1 MIFDE
6 KKFKEELL
14 NNPKIENNYA
24 KIIDKIHKENIEM
37 LEPEYSLFDKF
48 KDILSSKKVKIGV
61 LSTAGI
67 LIVVG
72 ATLGGLL
79 PNLGGPTPTVKVPPT
94 FLGISLKKASEI
106 PNEAFNFNYKDLA
119 NNIEIEENE
128 KIVLDLSFNNPD
140 SLEISSFKISR
151 NEEEATEYTAEDY
164 LEGSNYSHIY
174 VDAGIMDT
182 DEVTF
187 KVSDLLYLDENGV
200 TNDVLIEGE
209 TSLDLK
215 VPVIDPIPDTD
226 PEPDPNP
233 EEPEEPEEEYHE
245 AVLTKINS
253 EINIDSAKYDFNLVD
268 VDSTLSNAK
277 AYLYEGSNEIGNQD
291 ITLSENFSVS
301 FNGLTENKEYRIQI
315 QADKA
320 LKDGSTNRN
329 ALLFSES
336 FTTISYFD
344 SFNVQANYTSANLVF
359 TNLRDDVSIDKVD
372 IYSENNLIST
382 LDNIAG
388 DEVNI
393 PDLLSNHAYELRATL
408 SINDE
413 HPLEIRRV
421 FNTLTY
427 DVPTFEIGSV
437 VPGVDRVDFTYR
449 INDPHDLGDIT
460 NVALYKGEEFIK
472 NTTGSFFGSL
482 EGGTSYEIR
491 VTYEYDLL
499 DGTGPKIITD
509 SETFTTQTFSLS
521 IRAIS
526 TSASSSGNRV
536 IVGASYNVSI
546 AINNAT
552 RVEVK
557 TFVINGESY
566 NAVLT
571 NQFEKNEYRIDM
583 TAPSEPSVVTFE
595 ITGCTYELNGTTHD
609 YTFEEPG
616 KYQLEFFYMG

>member
-106 PNEAFNFNYKDLA
+106 TSEAFNFNYKDLA
-119 NNIEIEENE
+119 ENIEIEKNE

-151 NEEEATEYTAEDY
+151 NEEEATEYTAENY

-187 KVSDLLYLDENGV
+187 NVSDLLYLDENGV

-209 TSLDLK
+209 TTLDLK

-315 QADKA
+315 QADKV

-329 ALLFSES
+329 APLFSES

-344 SFNVQANYTSANLVF
+344 SFDIEESYTSANLVF

-372 IYSENNLIST
+372 VYSENSIVST
-382 LDNIAG
+382 LDDITG
-388 DEVNI
+388 DEVSI

-408 SINDE
+408 SINNE
-413 HPLEIRRV
+413 HPLEIRRT

-449 INDPHDLGDIT
+449 INDPHDLGDVT
-460 NVALYKGEEFIK
+460 NVELYKGEEFIK

-509 SETFTTQTFSLS
+509 SEIFTTQTFSLS

-536 IVGASYNVSI
+536 IVGASYYVSI

-583 TAPSEPSVVTFE
+583 TAPSEPSFETFE

>member
-106 PNEAFNFNYKDLA
+106 TSEAFNFNYKDLA
-119 NNIEIEENE
+119 ENIEIEKNE

-315 QADKA
+315 QADKV

-344 SFNVQANYTSANLVF
+344 SFDIEESYTSANLVF

-372 IYSENNLIST
+372 VYSENSIVST
-382 LDNIAG
+382 LENITG
-388 DEVNI
+388 DEVSI
-393 PDLLSNHAYELRATL
+393 PDLLSNHSYELRATL
-408 SINDE
+408 SINNE

-449 INDPHDLGDIT
+449 INDPQDLGDVT
-460 NVALYKGEEFIK
+460 NVELYKGEEFIK